1 MIREENKKQNLP
13 SRTKNKLEVKI
24 EIVSKINELCE
35 INHLKDY
42 LLLGECVDV
51 NDPQIQELLKRT
63 DLLENEIIRLEN
75 KLIELNRY
83 KSDNR
88 EDLLF

>member
-1 MIREENKKQNLP
+1 MIKEGNEYQNLP
-13 SRTKNKLEVKI
+13 SRTNNKLEVKI
-24 EIVSKINELCE
+24 EIVTKINELCE

-42 LLLGECVDV
+42 LLLEECVDV

-63 DLLENEIIRLEN
+63 YLLENEIICLEN

-83 KSDNR
+83 KSDNK
-88 EDLLF
+88 EDLIF